1 MNNDPQQNDRLY
13 EHGYDVRLGRAAPT
27 EATLS
32 VSPLTNDI
40 AAIASS
46 TPEPI
51 EGATLYGPFCKFSN
65 TLPYKIPLRAEANAA
80 RWSVTVPD
88 VCYWTPNLPL
98 QYRLTLQFA
107 DGKTLTT
114 WVALK
119 LFGVRGVGLALDGA
133 RYVLR
138 GYSTRGLELTA
149 TDEAAWQELR
159 EQRAV
164 LVMNNLEP
172 SLVERAGWAGIPVL
186 WDTRGKSAQPADLV
200 AARAQPAVVGLI
212 ADAAALSDPA
222 LQQAANE
229 LLWIVPASAE
239 PGLAELVDERTQV
252 TLLAE
257 TNAKMPL
264 SRERPTI
271 ISTTFPGNPAI
282 TERRKFC
289 DELQAQT
296 VELGS
301 AAGYLLL

>member
-13 EHGYDVRLGRAAPT
+13 EYGYDVRLGRAAPT

-32 VSPLTNDI
+32 VSPF
-40 AAIASS
+40 AANAEPIAS
-46 TPEPI
+46 
-51 EGATLYGPFCKFSN
+51 ATLYGPFCKFSN
-65 TLPYKIPLRAEANAA
+65 TLPYKIPFRAEANTT

-107 DGKTLTT
+107 EGPAFTT

-149 TDEAAWQELR
+149 TDEAAWQTLR

-164 LVMNNLEP
+164 LVMNDLEL

-186 WDTRGKSAQPADLV
+186 WDARGKSLQPAELV
-200 AARAQPAVVGLI
+200 TARAQPAVAGLI
-212 ADAAALSDPA
+212 ASAATLRDPA

-229 LLWIVPASAE
+229 LLWIVPACEE
-239 PGLAELVDERTQV
+239 PQLAELADERTQIA
-252 TLLAE
+252 LHAE
-257 TNAKMPL
+257 PSASLKF
-264 SRERPTI
+264 SHERPTI
-271 ISTTFPGNPAI
+271 VCTPLTGNPSLA
-282 TERRKFC
+282 ERRKFC
-289 DELQAQT
+289 DELQALT
-296 VELGS
+296 AEFGS

>member
-32 VSPLTNDI
+32 VSPFDKD
-40 AAIASS
+40 AAPIAS
-46 TPEPI
+46 
-51 EGATLYGPFCKFSN
+51 ATLYGPFCKFSN

-107 DGKTLTT
+107 DGRSLTT

-138 GYSTRGLELTA
+138 GYSARGLELAA
-149 TDEAAWQELR
+149 TDDAAWQTLR

-164 LVMNNLEP
+164 LVMTDLEL

-186 WDTRGKSAQPADLV
+186 WDARAKSLQPADLV
-200 AARAQPAVVGLI
+200 AARAQPAVVGII
-212 ADAAALSDPA
+212 AMAAALSDPA

-229 LLWIVPASAE
+229 LLWIIPASEESAL
-239 PGLAELVDERTQV
+239 GDHADERTQV
-252 TLLAE
+252 ALLAE
-257 TNAKMPL
+257 PSPSLKFSP
-264 SRERPTI
+264 ERPTVVGGQLTD
-271 ISTTFPGNPAI
+271 TTTLAD
-282 TERRKFC
+282 RRKLC
-289 DELQAQT
+289 DDLQAQT
-296 VELGS
+296 AELGS

>member
-1 MNNDPQQNDRLY
+1 MNNDPQQNDRFY

-32 VSPLTNDI
+32 VMPLAADAAPI
-40 AAIASS
+40 AN
-46 TPEPI
+46 
-51 EGATLYGPFCKFSN
+51 ATLYGPFCKFSN
-65 TLPYKIPLRAEANAA
+65 TLPYKIPLRAEANTA

-107 DGKTLTT
+107 NGQSLTT

-119 LFGVRGVGLALDGA
+119 LFGARGTGLALDGA

-149 TDEAAWQELR
+149 TDDAAWQELR

-164 LVMNNLEP
+164 LVMNDLEP
-172 SLVERAGWAGIPVL
+172 SLVQRAGWAGIPVL
-186 WDTRGKSAQPADLV
+186 WDARGKSLLPADIV
-200 AARAQPAVVGLI
+200 AARAQPAVAGII
-212 ADAAALSDPA
+212 AAGAALRNPA

-229 LLWIVPASAE
+229 LLWIVPANEAATLDE
-239 PGLAELVDERTQV
+239 LADERTQV
-252 TLLAE
+252 ALLAE
-257 TNAKMPL
+257 SSPL
-264 SRERPTI
+264 MTLARERPTI
-271 ISTTFPGNPAI
+271 ITSPFAGNPSLA
-282 TERRKFC
+282 ERRKLC

-296 VELGS
+296 AEFGS